1 MKLEQNYSLKHLNTF
16 GIDQQAASYVLL
28 REGAELAE
36 AINQAKGLGQ
46 ELRVLGGGSNLL
58 LTQDQPH
65 FFVQPGFD
73 NIQVLE
79 ESNTTVQVR
88 VDAGFNWHNWVL
100 YSLNQGWYG
109 LENLSLIPGMVGAA
123 PIQNIGAYGVEVKD
137 FVKAVHFRS
146 LRDASQHV
154 LSNEECRFAYRDSL
168 FKQELKGEIFIE
180 SVVFELLKQPNIN
193 TSYGAIEQ
201 ELEAMAVKNPS
212 PKDVSAAVIKIRQ
225 SKLPD
230 PAVLGNSGS
239 FFKNPILPVKQVNSL
254 QEQFPNIPVYPISEQ
269 EAKVAAGWLIEQSGW
284 KGKRV
289 GPCGVHEKQALVLVN
304 YGGASGAQVLS
315 LAKDV
320 ISAVEERFSVSLEP
334 EVNVW

>member
-1 MKLEQNYSLKHLNTF
+1 MKLEQNFSLKNLNTF
-16 GIDQQAASYVLL
+16 GIDQQAATYVLL
-28 REGAELAE
+28 RDSSELSE
-36 AINQAKGLGQ
+36 AIEQAKAKGQ

-65 FFVQPGFD
+65 FFVQPGFS
-73 NIQVLE
+73 NIRVLQD
-79 ESNTTVQVR
+79 SQSTVQVQ
-88 VDAGFNWHNWVL
+88 VDAGYNWHQWVL

-137 FVKAVHFRS
+137 FVKEVHFRS
-146 LRDASQHV
+146 LTDAKKHV
-154 LSNEECRFAYRDSL
+154 LSKEECRFAYRDSL
-168 FKQELKGEIFIE
+168 FKQELKGEVFIE

-201 ELEAMAVKNPS
+201 ELEAMKVNNPG
-212 PKDVSAAVIKIRQ
+212 PMDVSAAVIKIRQ

-239 FFKNPILPVKQVNSL
+239 FFKNPILDMEQILSL
-254 QEQFPNIPVYPISEQ
+254 QDKFPNIPVYPISAQ

-304 YGGASGAQVLS
+304 YGGASGAQVLA
-315 LAKDV
+315 LANEV
-320 ISAVEERFSVSLEP
+320 ISAVQEKFSVKLEP